1 MESQNTIRIA
11 WLLGIVAAE
20 YILVLLAVLADMVSG
35 IRKARARGD
44 ATRSRA
50 LRRTVDKL
58 ARYYNVLIVLS
69 VVDAMIIVA
78 GFFARVVE
86 GYDVPTLPLFTL
98 IGSVAIAAIEVKSVF
113 EKSSV
118 KEKEDINNLI
128 SFLQHAANN
137 DSLKSIINHL
147 KSMKK

>member
-86 GYDVPTLPLFTL
+86 GYDVPTLPLLTL

-118 KEKEDINNLI
+118 KEKEDINSLI
-128 SFLQHAANN
+128 SFFQHAANN

-147 KSMKK
+147 KSMQK

>member
-1 MESQNTIRIA
+1 MRETPPPNANTDTA
-11 WLLGIVAAE
+11 
-20 YILVLLAVLADMVSG
+20 M
-35 IRKARARGD
+35 
-44 ATRSRA
+44 T
-50 LRRTVDKL
+50 
-58 ARYYNVLIVLS
+58 S
-69 VVDAMIIVA
+69 VQKHSSLPKPYGCSIVA

-118 KEKEDINNLI
+118 KEKEDINSLI

-147 KSMKK
+147 KSMQK

>member
-98 IGSVAIAAIEVKSVF
+98 IRSDAIAAIGVKSAL

-118 KEKEDINNLI
+118 KAYEDINILI

-147 KSMKK
+147 KSMQK

>member
-69 VVDAMIIVA
+69 VVAASLKNA
-78 GFFARVVE
+78 GFFARAVE
-86 GYDVPTLPLFTL
+86 GLDVPTLPLHTPL
-98 IGSVAIAAIEVKSVF
+98 GRVRIAAIEVKSVF

-147 KSMKK
+147 KSMQK

>member
-69 VVDAMIIVA
+69 VVDATIKID
-78 GFFARVVE
+78 GFFA
-86 GYDVPTLPLFTL
+86 
-98 IGSVAIAAIEVKSVF
+98 
-113 EKSSV
+113 
-118 KEKEDINNLI
+118 
-128 SFLQHAANN
+128 
-137 DSLKSIINHL
+137 
-147 KSMKK
+147 

>member
-86 GYDVPTLPLFTL
+86 G
-98 IGSVAIAAIEVKSVF
+98 
-113 EKSSV
+113 
-118 KEKEDINNLI
+118 
-128 SFLQHAANN
+128 
-137 DSLKSIINHL
+137 
-147 KSMKK
+147 